1 MIMFMQ
7 WHAFEILGA
16 YRDSGEPARLFVEAA
31 GEDDAIEY
39 AAAQGVLVSR
49 IVRRSS
55 EAVASTPGST
65 GATDAAAHL
74 RFGSR
79 IIPDLDLLPHEII
92 VARYDA
98 RPSELGVVGIIFSHR
113 RRLVLTDR
121 RLIVYDRRLIDSRLD
136 AVRLSRVSA
145 VRLGVRIDPVRTV
158 LGLLLGLMGSG
169 VLTWLLL
176 VSGLSIF
183 GAGRQPA
190 TGQHLAALVYGI
202 VLILAAVVTLIQAR
216 SRLIGVMVDGQ
227 FHGLLL
233 RRFRAQRTGT
243 FINALERML
252 HGSQDRDDRHRERTK
267 NADAS

>member
-1 MIMFMQ
+1 MQ

-39 AAAQGVLVSR
+39 AASQGVLVSR

-55 EAVASTPGST
+55 EAVPPTSGST

-92 VARYDA
+92 IARYDA
-98 RPSELGVVGIIFSHR
+98 TPSELGLMGIVFSHR

-121 RLIVYDRRLIDSRLD
+121 RLIVYDKRLLDSRLD
-136 AVRLSRVSA
+136 AVRLSRISA

-158 LGLLLGLMGSG
+158 LGLLLGLTGSG
-169 VLTWLLL
+169 LLL
-176 VSGLSIF
+176 ASGFSI
-183 GAGRQPA
+183 GTGGLLG
-190 TGQHLAALVYGI
+190 TGQLSVALVYGAVLVLAALVA
-202 VLILAAVVTLIQAR
+202 LIHAR
-216 SRLIGVMVDGQ
+216 SRLIGVMVGGQ
-227 FHGLLL
+227 FHGISLQ
-233 RRFRAQRTGT
+233 RFRAQRTGA
-243 FINALERML
+243 FVNALERML
-252 HGSQDRDDRHRERTK
+252 HGSQERDDGHDGRTK
-267 NADAS
+267 NADAR